1 METAPYFSSVHD
13 PRVVGRCKHK
23 LSDILMVA
31 LITYLCGGEDYSDMY
46 QLCRFRGKEF
56 KPLLELPNGCPS
68 EDTFERVMQAVH
80 PDEIAACLE
89 VYTSQII
96 KDLSG
101 MHIAIDGKK
110 MRGTNPRGHGESS
123 YILSAWVNE
132 HSLSIAQEAVGE
144 KTNEIT
150 CVPKLLDKLALEGA
164 IVTMDAMGTQVEIAE
179 QVVKK
184 KADFVLALK
193 GNQRHLFEDT
203 TDAFSTRQPHK
214 RHLEQE
220 KGHGRIDKRSYKVL
234 PAEGNLTDEVARR
247 WPMVRS
253 LVRVEHEVTKPNA
266 QPTKETRY
274 YISSLDFNEASAKE
288 IAYYIR
294 EHWGIE
300 NRLHWQL
307 DVTFREDACRARKNF
322 SARNLNLIRKFSL
335 AILRQQHDTLSL
347 KARRWKCSLRIDYLK
362 QVLGF

>member
-1 METAPYFSSVHD
+1 MEERIIATCISYAASEAK
-13 PRVVGRCKHK
+13 R
-23 LSDILMVA
+23 
-31 LITYLCGGEDYSDMY
+31 
-46 QLCRFRGKEF
+46 F

-132 HSLSIAQEAVGE
+132 HSLSIAQEAVGD

-193 GNQRHLFEDT
+193 GK
-203 TDAFSTRQPHK
+203 STP
-214 RHLEQE
+214 
-220 KGHGRIDKRSYKVL
+220 
-234 PAEGNLTDEVARR
+234 
-247 WPMVRS
+247 
-253 LVRVEHEVTKPNA
+253 
-266 QPTKETRY
+266 
-274 YISSLDFNEASAKE
+274 
-288 IAYYIR
+288 
-294 EHWGIE
+294 
-300 NRLHWQL
+300 
-307 DVTFREDACRARKNF
+307 
-322 SARNLNLIRKFSL
+322 
-335 AILRQQHDTLSL
+335 
-347 KARRWKCSLRIDYLK
+347 SLRGHDRCFLHATATQAIP
-362 QVLGF
+362 

>member
-1 METAPYFSSVHD
+1 METAPYFSSVQD

-46 QLCRFRGKEF
+46 QLCRYRGEEF

-80 PDEIAACLE
+80 PDEISACLQ

-101 MHIAIDGKK
+101 LHIAIDGKK

-144 KTNEIT
+144 KSNEIT

-164 IVTMDAMGTQVEIAE
+164 VITMDAMGTQVEIAE
-179 QVVKK
+179 QIVKK
-184 KADFVLALK
+184 KGDFVLALK
-193 GNQRHLFEDT
+193 GNQRHLFEDA

-214 RHLEQE
+214 QHLEQE
-220 KGHGRIDKRSYKVL
+220 KGHGRIDKRSYKIL
-234 PAEGNLTDEVARR
+234 PAEGNLTDAVAQR
-247 WPMVRS
+247 WPMVKS
-253 LVRVEHEVTKPNA
+253 LIRVEHEVSKPNT
-266 QPTKETRY
+266 QPKKETRY
-274 YISSLDFNEASAKE
+274 SISSLDFNNLSARE
-288 IAYYIR
+288 VAYYIR

-307 DVTFREDACRARKNF
+307 DVTFKEDACRARKNY
-322 SARNLNLIRKFSL
+322 SARNLNLLRKFTL
-335 AILRQQHDTLSL
+335 AILRQQNDKLSL
-347 KARRWKCSLRIDYLK
+347 KARRWKCSLQSDYLK
-362 QVLGF
+362 KVLGF

>member
-13 PRVVGRCKHK
+13 PRFVGRCKHK
-23 LSDILMVA
+23 LSDILMVT

-56 KPLLELPNGCPS
+56 KPLPELPNGCPS

-101 MHIAIDGKK
+101 IHIAIDGKK
-110 MRGTNPRGHGESS
+110 TRGTNPRGHGESS
-123 YILSAWVNE
+123 YILSAWANE

-164 IVTMDAMGTQVEIAE
+164 IVTIDAMGTQVEIAE

-193 GNQRHLFEDT
+193 RNQRHLFEDT

-214 RHLEQE
+214 RYLEQE
-220 KGHGRIDKRSYKVL
+220 NKGAL
-234 PAEGNLTDEVARR
+234 GN
-247 WPMVRS
+247 
-253 LVRVEHEVTKPNA
+253 
-266 QPTKETRY
+266 
-274 YISSLDFNEASAKE
+274 
-288 IAYYIR
+288 
-294 EHWGIE
+294 
-300 NRLHWQL
+300 
-307 DVTFREDACRARKNF
+307 
-322 SARNLNLIRKFSL
+322 
-335 AILRQQHDTLSL
+335 
-347 KARRWKCSLRIDYLK
+347 
-362 QVLGF
+362 

>member
-1 METAPYFSSVHD
+1 
-13 PRVVGRCKHK
+13 
-23 LSDILMVA
+23 
-31 LITYLCGGEDYSDMY
+31 MY
-46 QLCRFRGKEF
+46 QLCRFRDKEF
-56 KPLLELPNGCPS
+56 KPLLELPSGCPS
-68 EDTFERVMQAVH
+68 KDTFERVMQAVH
-80 PDEIAACLE
+80 PDEIVTYLE

-101 MHIAIDGKK
+101 MQHIATNGKK

-164 IVTMDAMGTQVEIAE
+164 VVTMDDMGTQVEIVEIVE
-179 QVVKK
+179 QMVKK
-184 KADFVLALK
+184 KADFVFVLK

-214 RHLEQE
+214 RHLEPE
-220 KGHGRIDKRSYKVL
+220 KGHGRIDRRRYKVL
-234 PAEGNLTDEVARR
+234 PAEGNITVEVARR
-247 WPMVRS
+247 WPMIPS
-253 LVRVEHEVTKPNA
+253 LMPVKHEVTKPNA
-266 QPTKETRY
+266 QPTKEIRY
-274 YISSLDFNEASAKE
+274 NISSLDFNELSIKE

-294 EHWGIE
+294 EHCVIE
-300 NRLHWQL
+300 NRLHWLL

-322 SARNLNLIRKFSL
+322 SAPT
-335 AILRQQHDTLSL
+335 A
-347 KARRWKCSLRIDYLK
+347 
-362 QVLGF
+362 

>member
-31 LITYLCGGEDYSDMY
+31 LITYLCGGEDYSDIY

-80 PDEIAACLE
+80 PNEIAACLE

-101 MHIAIDGKK
+101 IHIAIDGKK

-132 HSLSIAQEAVGE
+132 HS
-144 KTNEIT
+144 
-150 CVPKLLDKLALEGA
+150 
-164 IVTMDAMGTQVEIAE
+164 
-179 QVVKK
+179 
-184 KADFVLALK
+184 
-193 GNQRHLFEDT
+193 
-203 TDAFSTRQPHK
+203 
-214 RHLEQE
+214 
-220 KGHGRIDKRSYKVL
+220 
-234 PAEGNLTDEVARR
+234 
-247 WPMVRS
+247 
-253 LVRVEHEVTKPNA
+253 
-266 QPTKETRY
+266 
-274 YISSLDFNEASAKE
+274 
-288 IAYYIR
+288 
-294 EHWGIE
+294 
-300 NRLHWQL
+300 
-307 DVTFREDACRARKNF
+307 TFREDACRARKNF
-322 SARNLNLIRKFSL
+322 SARNLNLIRKFAL

>member
-1 METAPYFSSVHD
+1 
-13 PRVVGRCKHK
+13 
-23 LSDILMVA
+23 
-31 LITYLCGGEDYSDMY
+31 
-46 QLCRFRGKEF
+46 
-56 KPLLELPNGCPS
+56 
-68 EDTFERVMQAVH
+68 
-80 PDEIAACLE
+80 
-89 VYTSQII
+89 
-96 KDLSG
+96 
-101 MHIAIDGKK
+101 
-110 MRGTNPRGHGESS
+110 MRGTNPRGYCESN

-144 KTNEIT
+144 KTNEIMS
-150 CVPKLLDKLALEGA
+150 VPKLLDKLAFEGA

-184 KADFVLALK
+184 KADFVLDLR
-193 GNQRHLFEDT
+193 GNQPHLFEDA

-234 PAEGNLTDEVARR
+234 PAEGNLTNKVARH
-247 WPMVRS
+247 WPMIRS
-253 LVRVEHEVTKPNA
+253 LVRVEHEVTKPHA
-266 QPTKETRY
+266 QPTKEARY
-274 YISSLDFNEASAKE
+274 YISSLDFNEVSAKE
-288 IAYYIR
+288 ITYYIR

-335 AILRQQHDTLSL
+335 AILRQ
-347 KARRWKCSLRIDYLK
+347 
-362 QVLGF
+362 

>member
-1 METAPYFSSVHD
+1 METGPYFSSVHD

-132 HSLSIAQEAVGE
+132 HSLSIAQETVGE

-150 CVPKLLDKLALEGA
+150 CVPKLLDKLALDGA
-164 IVTMDAMGTQVEIAE
+164 VITMDAMGTQVEIAD

-203 TDAFSTRQPHK
+203 TDAFSTREPHK
-214 RHLEQE
+214 RYLEQE
-220 KGHGRIDKRSYKVL
+220 NKGAL
-234 PAEGNLTDEVARR
+234 GN
-247 WPMVRS
+247 
-253 LVRVEHEVTKPNA
+253 
-266 QPTKETRY
+266 
-274 YISSLDFNEASAKE
+274 
-288 IAYYIR
+288 
-294 EHWGIE
+294 
-300 NRLHWQL
+300 
-307 DVTFREDACRARKNF
+307 
-322 SARNLNLIRKFSL
+322 
-335 AILRQQHDTLSL
+335 
-347 KARRWKCSLRIDYLK
+347 
-362 QVLGF
+362 